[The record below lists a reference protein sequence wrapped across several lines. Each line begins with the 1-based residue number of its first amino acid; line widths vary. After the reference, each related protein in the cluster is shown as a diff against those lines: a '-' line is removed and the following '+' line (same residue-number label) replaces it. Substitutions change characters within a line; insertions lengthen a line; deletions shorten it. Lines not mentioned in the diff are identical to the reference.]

1 MRQGL
6 TVPTLYPSRCKS
18 CGSSYLE
25 SSQRA
30 GAILSPHLPDTKP
43 GDWHT
48 ASPTGGSLCGNCSY
62 SATCFPRPQPPP
74 VPAHPAHSGWR
85 RGGGGRVGSAGALR
99 PTWHLD
105 SAHPGSPS
113 REGPILPACPLWG
126 SLDLGCRVQ
135 TAVWGAYTALEGER
149 LGSSSPKASAI
160 LLRWP
165 GPRNTIKGNRNKQG
179 TVQVCRT

>member
-1 MRQGL
+1 M
-6 TVPTLYPSRCKS
+6 PTLYPSRCKS

-25 SSQRA
+25 SSRRA
-30 GAILSPHLPDTKP
+30 GAILSPHQPDTKP
-43 GDWHT
+43 RDWHT

-62 SATCFPRPQPPP
+62 SATCFPR
-74 VPAHPAHSGWR
+74 A
-85 RGGGGRVGSAGALR
+85 GRTLACSAGALR